1 MSKQA
6 DDESV
11 LDVSRWF
18 DPLLGV
24 IAAIFHRRI
33 PDWCNRRRIH
43 FLLENDPSGAWEC
56 HVGTIVAHR
65 ETRWQAT
72 QQALLGFL
80 RVERE
85 RIAESS
91 WSNAWDDRRRAPDSA
106 QPNGA

>member
-6 DDESV
+6 DDESA

-24 IAAIFHRRI
+24 VAAIFHRRI
-33 PDWCNRRRIH
+33 PDWCNRRRIY
-43 FLLENDPSGAWEC
+43 FSLENNPRGTWTC
-56 HVGTIVAHR
+56 HVGTIVAYSK
-65 ETRWQAT
+65 TRWQAT

-80 RVERE
+80 SVERE

-91 WSNAWDDRRRAPDSA
+91 RSNASGETRR
-106 QPNGA
+106 GE